1 MSLLSSSIVMNEDAY
16 RVLKEKGRP
25 ALEGIPRVFCEFLE
39 YFHSLRPPIMLT
51 SILVRGENGIGQGC

>member
-1 MSLLSSSIVMNEDAY
+1 MNEDAY

-25 ALEGIPRVFCEFLE
+25 ALEGIPRAFCEFLE

-51 SILVRGENGIGQGC
+51 SILVRGENGIGQSC